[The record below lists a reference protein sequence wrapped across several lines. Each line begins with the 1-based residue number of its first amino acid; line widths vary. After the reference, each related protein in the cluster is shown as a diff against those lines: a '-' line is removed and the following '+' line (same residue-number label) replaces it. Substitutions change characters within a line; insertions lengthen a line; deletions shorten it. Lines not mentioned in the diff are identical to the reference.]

1 MPAAR
6 IASWAACAISRSTG
20 TLRASGVPD
29 WARSPATAAASMT
42 AIAPSTCTLCGV
54 RTIETSGRAAAK
66 RRPSSSIPAV
76 VAAAS
81 VGRSG
86 GFASGIAIE
95 PCGAMHA
102 NTSGTEGEYAA
113 VGRDTWRDSGPARFA
128 RSGPSA
134 AAILGVTAG
143 PLASLV
149 RARRRPLVRASS
161 HSGTPRARSSTAEQG
176 TFNPLVPGSNPGGLT
191 RERGSRRRAVGVRGS
206 ESFHEVISNSRA
218 GRLARLLAVRA
229 PHTRKSSSSGQ
240 CEIEGRALP
249 RHGLR
254 PGLAAVA
261 TDDTP
266 HGSEPDAG
274 ALELADRVK
283 TLERREQLVLI
294 GGVEA
299 DSVVPDVERARA
311 VVLDRTDL
319 DRWRPDRPRELPR
332 VTDEIAQHR
341 TEQSFVGLDLQAIFD
356 AKAYGPGR
364 RLPRVLSRDLARERA
379 QVDRFAAKLGA

>member
-6 IASWAACAISRSTG
+6 IASWGACAISRSAG
-20 TLRASGVPD
+20 TLGASGVPH

-113 VGRDTWRDSGPARFA
+113 VGRRDTWRDSGPARFA
-128 RSGPSA
+128 RSGPSSA
-134 AAILGVTAG
+134 ACASK
-143 PLASLV
+143 LAQ
-149 RARRRPLVRASS
+149 R
-161 HSGTPRARSSTAEQG
+161 HSRARSSTAEQG

-229 PHTRKSSSSGQ
+229 PHTRESSRSGQ

-274 ALELADRVK
+274 ALELAHRVK

-311 VVLDRTDL
+311 VVLDGTDL
-319 DRWRPDRPRELPR
+319 DRWRRDRPRELPR

-379 QVDRFAAKLGA
+379 QVDRSAAKLGA

>member
-81 VGRSG
+81 VGRSV

-102 NTSGTEGEYAA
+102 NTSGTEA
-113 VGRDTWRDSGPARFA
+113 SMPL
-128 RSGPSA
+128 S
-134 AAILGVTAG
+134 AAILGVTAD

-161 HSGTPRARSSTAEQG
+161 HSGTPRPRSSTAEQG

-191 RERGSRRRAVGVRGS
+191 RERGSTRRPRGVRGS
-206 ESFHEVISNSRA
+206 EWFHEVISSSRP

-229 PHTRKSSSSGQ
+229 PNTRKSSSSGQ

-274 ALELADRVK
+274 ALELAHRVK
-283 TLERREQLVLI
+283 TLERREQLLLI

-311 VVLDRTDL
+311 VVLDRTNL
-319 DRWRPDRPRELPR
+319 DRWRRDRPRELPR

-356 AKAYGPGR
+356 ANAYGPGR